1 MYQQAKLKDPRLTW
15 WSFKSQFDN
24 SDGDWQYQNWRD
36 KLPENLKFETNDYNL
51 YGAYQSGMSSHL
63 EDDGQ
68 HHLGSRNS
76 ITGEILKSK
85 DHPTFN
91 KAIEN
96 EIKQGYYPIEKNG
109 KVYTRRPLPDLDISG
124 YAEGTDW
131 VGERRFNKY
140 GKEYTDWD
148 YVNADDISDI
158 GSPVVNGGFLPTT
171 YVTGKYIFN

>member
-1 MYQQAKLKDPRLTW
+1 
-15 WSFKSQFDN
+15 
-24 SDGDWQYQNWRD
+24 
-36 KLPENLKFETNDYNL
+36 
-51 YGAYQSGMSSHL
+51 MSSHL

-171 YVTGKYIFN
+171 YVTGNDKWDKVDVRVPVLGIGDLHLNTPTEASQLPTFTVDNRSAQERALAKQ